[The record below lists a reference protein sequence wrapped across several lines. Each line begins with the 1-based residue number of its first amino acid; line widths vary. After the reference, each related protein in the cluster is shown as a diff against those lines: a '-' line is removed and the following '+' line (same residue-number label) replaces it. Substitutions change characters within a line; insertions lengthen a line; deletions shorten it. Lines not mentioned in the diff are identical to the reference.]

1 MKIQP
6 LSAALGAEIVGVDVR
21 ELDEVGFDALH
32 EAWLAHQVLL
42 LRGQHLD
49 PDAQVRFSRRFGALQ
64 PAPVNK
70 RGIPWLPDYP
80 EMAVM
85 SNIVENGQPQGS
97 LGAGEAIWHTDMS
110 YNEVPPTASLL
121 FALEVPEDG
130 GGNTGFANMYQAWE
144 ALEPERQ
151 ARVASLTLVHDSSRS
166 SADELR
172 KGFKEVTD
180 PRDAPGARHPAV
192 ITHPE
197 TGRRA
202 LFLGRR
208 RNAYVAGQSL
218 EDSEALLDELW
229 EHATREAF
237 TWHHRWRVG
246 DLLIWDNRCVL
257 HRRDAF
263 DATQRRRMHRTQV
276 AGTLRP
282 R

>member
-1 MKIQP
+1 MKIRP
-6 LSAALGAEIVGVDVR
+6 LSKALGAEIVGVDVR
-21 ELDEVGFDALH
+21 ELDDAGFGVLH
-32 EAWLAHQVLL
+32 ATWLEHQVLL

-49 PDAQVRFSRRFGALQ
+49 PEAQVRFSRRFGALQ
-64 PAPVNK
+64 RAPVNK
-70 RGIPWLPDYP
+70 RGIPWLPDHP

-110 YNEVPPTASLL
+110 YEEVPPSASLL
-121 FALEVPEDG
+121 FALEVPADG
-130 GGNTGFANMYQAWE
+130 GGNTGFANMYRAFE
-144 ALEPERQ
+144 ALDPERQ
-151 ARVASLTLVHDSSRS
+151 TQVASLTLVHDSSRS

-172 KGFKEVTD
+172 KGFEEVVD

-192 ITHPE
+192 VTHPE

-208 RNAYVAGQSL
+208 RNAYVVGHSL
-218 EDSEALLDELW
+218 ADSEAMLDELW
-229 EHATREAF
+229 EHATRPEF

-263 DATQRRRMHRTQV
+263 DGTQRRRMHRTQV